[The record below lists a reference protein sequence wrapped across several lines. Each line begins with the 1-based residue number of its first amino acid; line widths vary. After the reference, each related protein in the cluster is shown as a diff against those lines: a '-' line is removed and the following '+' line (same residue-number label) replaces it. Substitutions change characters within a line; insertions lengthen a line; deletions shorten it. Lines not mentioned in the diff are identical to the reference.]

1 MVNKMIDLTITQA
14 LQKLKSRAIS
24 ATELTRAYL
33 NRIEKFGEKL
43 NCYITT
49 TPDRALADAAT
60 ADARYADGTAGTLD
74 GIPIGM
80 KDLFATRGIRTT
92 AASRM
97 LENFVPEYESTVSQK
112 FIDAGTVLLGKT
124 NLDEFAMGTF
134 SKTSFF
140 GAPVNPWQL
149 SRHLTAGGSSGGS
162 TSAVAGGLAIAAT
175 GTDTGGS
182 IRFPS
187 AITGLVG
194 MKPTYGLCSRWGC
207 VAFASSLDTPGPI
220 ARTADDAALML
231 SVMAGHDSKDSTS
244 AENGFAVDGELKPI
258 IGDGKKLRVGVIK
271 EFAGVQISPD
281 MKRLFDARIADLK
294 SAGAEIIEVSIPNI
308 LDALAAYYIIAPAEA
323 SSNLARYDGMR
334 YGLRVEGADLID
346 TYKKTRAAGFGTEVQ
361 RRMIVGTAVLSSE
374 SYEVYFM
381 QAARVRRMIAD
392 SFANAFD
399 QCDLIIC
406 PASAGTAMPL
416 DSDLTPLEYYALDL
430 FTVAMNLAG
439 VPACSVPAGLAEN
452 GLPLGLQI
460 VGRRFDDMRVLQ
472 LAKHIQ
478 EFSGVDNRPTVIMG
492 E

>member
-1 MVNKMIDLTITQA
+1 MIDLTISEA
-14 LQKLKSRAIS
+14 LQKLKSGEIS
-24 ATELTRAYL
+24 ATELTRAHL
-33 NRIEKFGEKL
+33 DRIEKYGADL

-49 TPDRALADAAT
+49 TPERAMADAAA
-60 ADARYADGTAGTLD
+60 ADARYAAGTPLPLD

-92 AASRM
+92 AASHI
-97 LENFVPEYESTVSQK
+97 LENFIPEYESTVSQK

-140 GAPVNPWQL
+140 GAPVNPWHMEQ
-149 SRHLTAGGSSGGS
+149 RLTAGGSSGGT
-162 TSAVAGGLAIAAT
+162 TSAVAAGLAMGGT

-220 ARTADDAALML
+220 ARTVDDAAML
-231 SVMAGHDSKDSTS
+231 LAAMAGHDSKDSTS
-244 AENGFAVDGELKPI
+244 SAATFSLTAPLAPVL
-258 IGDGKKLRVGVIK
+258 GDGKKLRIGVIK
-271 EFAGVQISPD
+271 ELAVVQISPD
-281 MKRLFDARIADLK
+281 MRRLFDARIADLK

-334 YGLRVEGADLID
+334 YGLRVEGNDLID
-346 TYKKTRAAGFGTEVQ
+346 TYKKTRAAGFGEEVQ
-361 RRMIVGTAVLSSE
+361 RRMIIGTAVLSSE

-392 SFANAFD
+392 SFNTAFE
-399 QCDLIIC
+399 QCDLIVC
-406 PASAGTAMPL
+406 PTSSSTAMPL

-439 VPACSVPAGLAEN
+439 IPACSVPAGLAEN
-452 GLPLGLQI
+452 GLPLGMQV
-460 VGRRFDDMRVLQ
+460 VGRRFDDMRVMQ
-472 LAKHIQ
+472 LAKHVEQ
-478 EFSGVDNRPTVIMG
+478 FAAVDNRPTKVMG
-492 E
+492 K

>member
-49 TPDRALADAAT
+49 TPDRALADAAA
-60 ADARYADGTAGTLD
+60 ADARYADGTAGALD

-258 IGDGKKLRVGVIK
+258 IGDGKKLRVSVIK

>member
-1 MVNKMIDLTITQA
+1 MINLTLTEA
-14 LQKLKSRAIS
+14 LQKLNSGEIS
-24 ATELTRAYL
+24 AVELTRAYL
-33 NRIEKFGEKL
+33 DRIEKYGADL

-49 TPDRALADAAT
+49 TPERAMADAA
-60 ADARYADGTAGTLD
+60 ASDARRAGGDTLPLD
-74 GIPIGM
+74 GAPIAM

-112 FIDAGTVLLGKT
+112 FIDAGTVLLGKA

-140 GAPVNPWQL
+140 GAPINPWQMEN
-149 SRHLTAGGSSGGS
+149 RLTAGGSSGGS

-182 IRFPS
+182 IRFPA

-220 ARTADDAALML
+220 ARTVDDTALML
-231 SVMAGHDSKDSTS
+231 SAMAGHDPKDSTS
-244 AENGFAVDGELKPI
+244 SKHEFTCTTPLEPVL
-258 IGDGKKLRVGVIK
+258 GDGKKLRVGVIR
-271 EFAGVQISPD
+271 EFNDVKISDD
-281 MKRLFDARIADLK
+281 MKTLFEKRISDLK
-294 SAGAEIIEVSIPNI
+294 TMGAEIVEVSIPNI

-334 YGLRVEGADLID
+334 YGLRVEGSDLID
-346 TYKKTRAAGFGTEVQ
+346 TYKKTRAAGFGDEVK
-361 RRMIVGTAVLSSE
+361 RRMIIGTAVLSSQ
-374 SYEVYFM
+374 SYDVYFM

-392 SFANAFD
+392 SFNTAFT
-399 QCDLIIC
+399 QCDLIVC
-406 PASAGTAMPL
+406 PSSAGTAMPL
-416 DSDLTPLEYYALDL
+416 DSGLSPLEFYALDL

-439 VPACSVPAGLAEN
+439 VPACSVPCGLAQN
-452 GLPLGLQI
+452 GLPLGMQV
-460 VGRRFDDMRVLQ
+460 VGNRFDDMRVLQ
-472 LAKHIQ
+472 LAKHI
-478 EFSGVDNRPTVIMG
+478 ETAAAIDNRPTTIMG
-492 E
+492 K

>member
-1 MVNKMIDLTITQA
+1 MINLTLTEA
-14 LQKLKSRAIS
+14 LQKLNSGEIS
-24 ATELTRAYL
+24 AVELTRAYL
-33 NRIEKFGEKL
+33 DRIEKYGADL

-49 TPDRALADAAT
+49 TPERALADAA
-60 ADARYADGTAGTLD
+60 ASDARRAAGDTLPLD
-74 GIPIGM
+74 GAPIAM

-112 FIDAGTVLLGKT
+112 FIDAGTVLLGKA

-140 GAPVNPWQL
+140 GAPVNPWQIENN
-149 SRHLTAGGSSGGS
+149 LTAGGSSGGS

-182 IRFPS
+182 IRFPA

-220 ARTADDAALML
+220 ARTVDDTALML
-231 SVMAGHDSKDSTS
+231 SAMAGHDPKDSTS
-244 AENGFAVDGELKPI
+244 ATQGFTCNAPLEPI
-258 IGDGKKLRVGVIK
+258 LGDGKKLRVGIIR
-271 EFAGVQISPD
+271 EFGDVKISDD
-281 MKRLFDARIADLK
+281 MKTLFEKRISDLQ
-294 SAGAEIIEVSIPNI
+294 SMGAEIVEISIPNI

-334 YGLRVEGADLID
+334 YGLRVEGADIYD
-346 TYKKTRAAGFGTEVQ
+346 TFKKSRAAGFGDEVK
-361 RRMIVGTAVLSSE
+361 RRMIIGTAVLSSE
-374 SYEVYFM
+374 SYDVYFM

-392 SFANAFD
+392 SFNTAFE
-399 QCDLIIC
+399 QCDLIVC
-406 PASAGTAMPL
+406 PSSAGTAMPL
-416 DSDLTPLEYYALDL
+416 NTGLSPLEFYALDL

-439 VPACSVPAGLAEN
+439 IPACSVPCGLAQN
-452 GLPLGLQI
+452 GLPLGMQV
-460 VGRRFDDMRVLQ
+460 VGARFDDMRVLQ
-472 LAKHIQ
+472 LAKHI
-478 EFSGVDNRPTVIMG
+478 ETAANIDNRPTTIMG
-492 E
+492 K